1 MRSLVFSPLVALSL
15 LVALEGA
22 ALAQTA
28 PAAAAPAPT
37 PAAAPAASP
46 AAAPPASNTGASTPA
61 PKPASGPS
69 PYSELVNKGDGLY
82 VARDFDGAIATYRE
96 ELAKNSSSAIAHYR
110 LGQALL
116 AKGDTAE
123 AEKSWQNALRFAG
136 NDDTLR
142 LKTQFLLADLRERLK
157 YYDDAISYWK
167 EYASQAQAKTGAVA
181 HPATASERTK
191 RIEEWKKISAD
202 SALVKERIKKREDE
216 AVEALKKSSK

>member
-28 PAAAAPAPT
+28 PAATAPAPT
-37 PAAAPAASP
+37 AAAPVAAPAGAP
-46 AAAPPASNTGASTPA
+46 AAPSTAGSAPA

-116 AKGDTAE
+116 AKGETAE

-136 NDDTLR
+136 NDEPLR

-167 EYASQAQAKTGAVA
+167 EYASQAQAKPGAVA
-181 HPATASERTK
+181 HPATATERTK
-191 RIEEWKKISAD
+191 RIEEWKKLSAD